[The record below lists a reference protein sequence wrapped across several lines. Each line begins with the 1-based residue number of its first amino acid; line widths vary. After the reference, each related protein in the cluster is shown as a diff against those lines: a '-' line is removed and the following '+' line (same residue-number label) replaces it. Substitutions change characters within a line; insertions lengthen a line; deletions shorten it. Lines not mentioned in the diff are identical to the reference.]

1 MCRELGKNI
10 ENDSY
15 IMYSGSITVFLT
27 ILFLLFFSL
36 IGAAFENVRVLSS
49 AGYLRTAAH
58 SAAMTVFG
66 DYNRELYADYG
77 LFAYG
82 GFDGKGV
89 NELAEEFTDILIENA
104 RYKPEGASKSYRS
117 EERRVG
123 KECRL

>member
-49 AGYLRTAAH
+49 AGYLRTEVL
-58 SAAMTVFG
+58 M
-66 DYNRELYADYG
+66 EKG
-77 LFAYG
+77 LM
-82 GFDGKGV
+82 
-89 NELAEEFTDILIENA
+89 NLQ
-104 RYKPEGASKSYRS
+104 KS
-117 EERRVG
+117 
-123 KECRL
+123 LQIF

>member
-66 DYNRELYADYG
+66 DYLPTEVLMEKG
-77 LFAYG
+77 LM
-82 GFDGKGV
+82 
-89 NELAEEFTDILIENA
+89 NLQ
-104 RYKPEGASKSYRS
+104 KS
-117 EERRVG
+117 
-123 KECRL
+123 LQIF